1 ALFFLGSLSS
11 IMSQNVDF
19 DKKNF
24 STNKD
29 GFKQALA
36 DLHEGNLA
44 YFNGVFSQAI
54 EPFEKAQNFNPN
66 NAELNGKIADC
77 YFQTDDINKAKQ
89 LLESVF
95 KLDAQPDGYFVYL
108 NA

>member
-1 ALFFLGSLSS
+1 MKNLILIALFFLGSLSS

-24 STNKD
+24 SNNKD

-54 EPFEKAQNFNPN
+54 EPSAAAGVP
-66 NAELNGKIADC
+66 LVV
-77 YFQTDDINKAKQ
+77 NKT
-89 LLESVF
+89 
-95 KLDAQPDGYFVYL
+95 
-108 NA
+108 